1 MPSIDSRQNNIDFRS
16 SGIGGQDLLAF
27 PSLWRRLVMA
37 GLVVVA
43 ALPVLPWP
51 VIGAWGAAWLLV
63 SACEQLIA
71 RQRGYIAADPAGLLV
86 SFGLA
91 ALTAA
96 AAMLLIVHGEGGAR
110 LFAVALMGFS
120 MLNILLRFY
129 ANPRMLLATLA
140 PHAAV
145 MGLVCWGL
153 AVKYWQAGEHLRV
166 LTPAATLAV
175 YLLLLWPARNKLTDA
190 WLRLLHAKAAAEEA
204 NRAKSDFLA
213 AMSHEIRTPLN
224 GILGMAQAMQADG
237 VAARHVG
244 RLRIIRSCGETLLAI
259 LDDVLDLSKI
269 EAGQLKIEPREFDME
284 HVTRGAVATF
294 AAQAGKKGLGFD
306 FSIDGPAKG
315 SFVSDPVR
323 VRQVLYNLVSNAV
336 KFTDQ
341 GSVAVG
347 VSYAEDRLRLEVADS
362 GVGIAPDK
370 LDAIFEKFVQ
380 GDASLTRRTGGTGLG
395 LSICR
400 QLVELMGGVIV
411 VSSAPGKGSVFT
423 VDLPMPRAER
433 WPDEPAVHAGPTEL
447 DFTAAPVAILAAED
461 NEVNRLVL
469 TTLLDQAG
477 VSLTLAGDGAEAV
490 EAWRTGHFD
499 LVLMDIQMPVMDGVS
514 ATRQMRTE
522 EAETGR
528 ARTPIIAV
536 TANAMPQQCA
546 EYRSAG
552 MDLVIAKPLQ
562 AAQLFQA
569 IERALA
575 GELAAAAAAA

>member
-1 MPSIDSRQNNIDFRS
+1 MRSIDSRQNNIDFRS
-16 SGIGGQDLLAF
+16 AGIEGQDLLAF

-37 GLVVVA
+37 GLVVVV
-43 ALPVLPWP
+43 ALPTLPLS
-51 VIGAWGAAWLLV
+51 VIGVWAAAWVLV
-63 SACEQLIA
+63 VGCEQSIA
-71 RQRGYIAADPAGLLV
+71 RPRGYIGADAPGLLV

-91 ALTAA
+91 ALSAA

-120 MLNILLRFY
+120 TLNILLRFY
-129 ANPRMLLATLA
+129 ANPRMLLVTLA
-140 PHAAV
+140 PHATV

-153 AVKYWQAGEHLRV
+153 AAKSWQAGEHLRV
-166 LTPAATLAV
+166 LTPIATMVV

-190 WLRLLHAKAAAEEA
+190 WVRLLNAKAAAEEA
-204 NRAKSDFLA
+204 SRAKSDFLA

-224 GILGMAQAMQADG
+224 GILGMAQAIQADG

-259 LDDVLDLSKI
+259 LDDVLDLAKI
-269 EAGQLKIEPREFDME
+269 EAGQLKIEPRDFDME

-294 AAQAGKKGLGFD
+294 AAQAAKKGLGFD
-306 FSIDGPAKG
+306 FSIDAAAKG

-323 VRQVLYNLVSNAV
+323 VRQLLYNLVSNAV
-336 KFTDQ
+336 KFTDR

-347 VSYAEDRLRLEVADS
+347 VSYAADRLRLEVADS
-362 GVGIAPDK
+362 GAGIAPDK

-400 QLVELMGGVIV
+400 QLVELMGGEIV

-423 VDLPMPRAER
+423 VDLPMPRAEAR
-433 WPDEPAVHAGPTEL
+433 AAAPSRAGPAERA
-447 DFTAAPVAILAAED
+447 FTARSVEILAAED

-469 TTLLDQAG
+469 TTLLNQAG
-477 VSLTLAGDGAEAV
+477 VSVTLAGNGAEAV
-490 EAWRTGHFD
+490 EAWRTRHFD

-514 ATRQMRTE
+514 ATLQIRAE
-522 EAETGR
+522 EAQAGR

-546 EYRSAG
+546 EYRGAG
-552 MDLVIAKPLQ
+552 MDLVIPKPLQ
-562 AAQLFQA
+562 ASQLFQA
-569 IERALA
+569 IEQALA
-575 GELAAAAAAA
+575 GELPASEAAAA